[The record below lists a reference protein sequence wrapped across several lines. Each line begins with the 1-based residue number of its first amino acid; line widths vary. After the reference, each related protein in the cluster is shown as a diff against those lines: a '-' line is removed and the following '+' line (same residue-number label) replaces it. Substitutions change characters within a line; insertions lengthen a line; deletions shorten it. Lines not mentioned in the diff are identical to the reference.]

1 MDTLTQ
7 ELKSLALQEG
17 ADLIGVASMDRFQ
30 EAPRMTH
37 PQAIIPDAKA
47 VVVISVKYPDAAID
61 GWGTISCGKC
71 LHACLA
77 HKLGRQDL

>member
-17 ADLIGVASMDRFQ
+17 ADLIGVAAMDRFQ

-37 PQAIIPDAKA
+37 PRAIIPDART
-47 VVVISVKYPDAAID
+47 VVVIAVKYPDAAAAVAGPPAGPD
-61 GWGTISCGKC
+61 SFCTGPASFEN
-71 LHACLA
+71 LHP
-77 HKLGRQDL
+77 